1 MSEKKPESFN
11 EHFLCF
17 LGLTFWIFA
26 PLSVT
31 QPLIIVFTWQQRG
44 KRGVGS
50 CFAARRKKRQL
61 GGFFSSASISSL
73 LLRQRTASF
82 LVCYEIWSVV
92 EAVLRFQTTSRCLQD
107 RESTSGTSPQT
118 PGRGMSKN
126 SSRLAKKFSWNVFW
140 GKALKTA
147 CFFLLRIML
156 IMAPL

>member
-1 MSEKKPESFN
+1 MQPVIWVYLQIVNSCCIYVRKETRVIQWK
-11 EHFLCF
+11 LLMF

-82 LVCYEIWSVV
+82 SVCYETWSDLV
-92 EAVLRFQTTSRCLQD
+92 EAVLRFQTTSKCLQD

-126 SSRLAKKFSWNVFW
+126 SSR
-140 GKALKTA
+140 
-147 CFFLLRIML
+147 
-156 IMAPL
+156 